1 AYGGNG
7 NCHYRLHV
15 GTFPRPTAAYPV
27 GGTLGE
33 ETEIRF
39 LGDPAGEIVRKLTL
53 PAASVADFGLEVSD
67 EHGVAPSEVPF
78 RLFEQGNVLEQEPND
93 EFPQATS
100 ATLPLAFN
108 GIIQEAKDVDL
119 FKFQAKKGEVWEIEC
134 YARRVRSPL
143 DPVMMLHKADGGQLA
158 ANDDSRGPDSYIRF
172 NVPADGEYFV
182 KVFDHLTRGGADFV
196 YRIEFTPVTPKLTL
210 GIPRVRRYSQDRQ
223 TIYVPKGNRFA
234 TLISAKREN
243 FGGPLTLDGKD
254 LPQGVTMHA
263 REMPAN
269 MTLMPVVF
277 EAAAD
282 APIAGKLVAFTAR
295 HSDPNVKISGRFEN
309 TADLVRYRNNQ
320 ILWKKDV
327 ERLAMAVID
336 EVPFKLEIV
345 QPKVPIVRDGAM
357 QLKIVAHKKEGW
369 DEQINVQFPFRPP
382 GIGAASSVNMPKG
395 QNEVLYPLNANGGA
409 AIGKWPV
416 YVIGSANVNG
426 AAWAASQ
433 LAELDIADRYV
444 QFEITRT
451 AVEQGQSTQLFCKI
465 THARPFEGAAKVQL
479 LGLPNKV
486 TAPEL
491 EFTKDTTELV
501 FNVTTDPT
509 SPAGRH
515 KNVFAQVT
523 ITENGEPVVHA
534 NVGATELRIDQPLP

>member
-1 AYGGNG
+1 
-7 NCHYRLHV
+7 
-15 GTFPRPTAAYPV
+15 
-27 GGTLGE
+27 
-33 ETEIRF
+33 
-39 LGDPAGEIVRKLTL
+39 
-53 PAASVADFGLEVSD
+53 
-67 EHGVAPSEVPF
+67 
-78 RLFEQGNVLEQEPND
+78 
-93 EFPQATS
+93 
-100 ATLPLAFN
+100 
-108 GIIQEAKDVDL
+108 
-119 FKFQAKKGEVWEIEC
+119 
-134 YARRVRSPL
+134 
-143 DPVMMLHKADGGQLA
+143 
-158 ANDDSRGPDSYIRF
+158 
-172 NVPADGEYFV
+172 
-182 KVFDHLTRGGADFV
+182 
-196 YRIEFTPVTPKLTL
+196 
-210 GIPRVRRYSQDRQ
+210 
-223 TIYVPKGNRFA
+223 
-234 TLISAKREN
+234 
-243 FGGPLTLDGKD
+243 
-254 LPQGVTMHA
+254 
-263 REMPAN
+263 
-269 MTLMPVVF
+269 MPVVF

-433 LAELDIADRYV
+433 LAELEIADRYV

-465 THARPFEGAAKVQL
+465 THNRPFEGAAKVQL

-486 TAPEL
+486 AAPEL
-491 EFTKDTTELV
+491 EFTKDTAELV
-501 FNVTTDPT
+501 FNVTTDPA

-523 ITENGEPVVHA
+523 IMENGEPIVHR
-534 NVGATELRIDQPLP
+534 NVGSTELRIDKPLPVAAKPAEQPKPEPTAKAEEPKKPAEKPLTRLEQLRLEAKKRAEAATSGGGGSE